1 MHVLEFLCA
10 VTLEWQQRSR
20 YMWMLAAQTV
30 TSGREFCYSSSSVS
44 IISSCILS
52 LLFSVLLFNI
62 VSGMVFA
69 NGQESSEVK
78 KTWTEL
84 PSVCRSKCM
93 DYGGLL
99 EHAVLSIFILK
110 MMLFKL

>member
-44 IISSCILS
+44 IISSCI
-52 LLFSVLLFNI
+52 
-62 VSGMVFA
+62 VSRMVFA

-99 EHAVLSIFILK
+99 EHDVLSIFILK

>member
-1 MHVLEFLCA
+1 
-10 VTLEWQQRSR
+10 
-20 YMWMLAAQTV
+20 
-30 TSGREFCYSSSSVS
+30 
-44 IISSCILS
+44 
-52 LLFSVLLFNI
+52 
-62 VSGMVFA
+62 MVFA

-110 MMLFKL
+110 MMLFKLRRLHHDRLPMPAGSGGGRRRQGNYFKVDLTIRTVVIPAITRIEWMKGMERSSRSVAE